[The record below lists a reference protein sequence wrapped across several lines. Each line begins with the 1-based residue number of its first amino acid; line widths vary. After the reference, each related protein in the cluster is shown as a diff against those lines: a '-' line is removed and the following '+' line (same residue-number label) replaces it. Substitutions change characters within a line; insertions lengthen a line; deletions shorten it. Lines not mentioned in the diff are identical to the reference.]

1 MPLVMKMLRGGAFDF
16 GGPACRSASR
26 MFFGNHPA
34 LTDWNLGFR
43 VGSSPNRDDSVI
55 K

>member
-1 MPLVMKMLRGGAFDF
+1 MRGGAFDF

-43 VGSSPNRDDSVI
+43 VVLAPAP
-55 K
+55 

>member
-1 MPLVMKMLRGGAFDF
+1 MRGGAFDV

-26 MFFGNHPA
+26 MSFPNHPV

-43 VGSSPNRDDSVI
+43 VVLVKSQ
-55 K
+55 

>member
-1 MPLVMKMLRGGAFDF
+1 MRGGAFDV

-26 MFFGNHPA
+26 SFFGNHPA

-43 VGSSPNRDDSVI
+43 VVFVI
-55 K
+55 EP